1 MLRGLEARF
10 VNFYVLPARVLDA
23 LLDSVVGTMPVQCRH
38 TTSQGST
45 EKRGALWIRTR
56 YAIRF
61 VPSCRAILLIS
72 LLPSAR
78 PNGNSVE
85 NVRSWITS
93 IDFSLSQNSS
103 FVRNQRPFDSCLEKH
118 VYLKISTLDT
128 IEVKT
133 KNFKIK
139 KKKDSSIQE
148 FNYLNLSMYTYVG
161 GNEGLIG
168 EIYGIQG

>member
-61 VPSCRAILLIS
+61 VPSFSSPSSQVLGQMEIPSRTFDPELPRSTFPFLKTPRSCEINGHSIRA
-72 LLPSAR
+72 
-78 PNGNSVE
+78 
-85 NVRSWITS
+85 
-93 IDFSLSQNSS
+93 SS
-103 FVRNQRPFDSCLEKH
+103 LEKH

-133 KNFKIK
+133 KNFKMK
-139 KKKDSSIQE
+139 KKRIHRSKNSII
-148 FNYLNLSMYTYVG
+148 LNLSTYTYEG